1 MIPSRLSKSGRGLAG
16 AAFAFTV
23 LCTSAVL
30 LAERVPAQPGPAEA
44 AALSTAT
51 VTDTAPT
58 DPFGSEPKTT
68 VTPAPGPSPAT
79 TAPASTPTSVAA
91 STATTAPPT
100 TVAPTTV
107 APTTVAPTT
116 LAPTTT
122 PPPTTTLP
130 RPLPPPADPDASEPV
145 VPLGRLALPSLG
157 IDSPLY
163 EGIRL
168 PTFDLGPGHWPG
180 SALPGQQGNMVV
192 GGHRTSA
199 NADFRDLDRLA
210 AGDQMIVT
218 DTNGNTFIYVV
229 DSTEIT
235 GPFSLRVINQTAAT
249 TATLFACHPPGQVIE
264 RIVVHLTLAA

>member
-1 MIPSRLSKSGRGLAG
+1 MA
-16 AAFAFTV
+16 
-23 LCTSAVL
+23 
-30 LAERVPAQPGPAEA
+30 
-44 AALSTAT
+44 
-51 VTDTAPT
+51 
-58 DPFGSEPKTT
+58 
-68 VTPAPGPSPAT
+68 
-79 TAPASTPTSVAA
+79 
-91 STATTAPPT
+91 
-100 TVAPTTV
+100 
-107 APTTVAPTT
+107 
-116 LAPTTT
+116 

-157 IDSPLY
+157 IDRPLY

-180 SALPGQQGNMVV
+180 TALPGQQGNMVV

-199 NADFRDLDRLA
+199 NADFRDLDQLA
-210 AGDQMIVT
+210 AGDQMIIT